1 LNFQEVKNLLPLANL
16 KILDLT
22 RFVAGP
28 FCTQLL
34 ADMGAEVIKI
44 ESPDRGDEARYQGA
58 VVKGESWYFVGMN
71 RNKKSLTL
79 DLKKEEGKEIFRR
92 LSKEA
97 DVVLENF
104 RPGVMRKFGFD
115 FPNLSKINPRIIY
128 CGISGFGK
136 DGPYAERPAFDFIS
150 QGLSGFMSIT
160 GFPDREP
167 VRTGIPISDSLAGIY
182 AAFGILAA
190 VIAREKTGRGQE
202 VQTSLVDSVVSV
214 LSYLSAEYLA
224 WGKTPRR
231 FGNDHPVLCP
241 YGTFEAADGYINIAP
256 SGEHMW
262 ERLAQS
268 LGLNDLTRDPR
279 FQTNELRLQNRQE
292 LNRRVN
298 EITSKRTMGEWIE
311 FLNKEG
317 VPCGPINT
325 IAQALEDPQIRH
337 QKMVLE
343 VEQPTGK
350 MRILGFPVK
359 LSDTPAALQR
369 PAPQLGEHTA
379 EILATIGYSEKEIQ
393 EIKKKGAI

>member
-1 LNFQEVKNLLPLANL
+1 MPLAHI

-44 ESPDRGDEARYQGA
+44 ESPDRGDETRYRAA
-58 VVKGESWYFVGMN
+58 VVNGESWYFAGLN

-79 DLKKEEGKEIFRR
+79 DLKSKEGKEIIRR
-92 LSKEA
+92 LAREV
-97 DVVLENF
+97 DVVVENF
-104 RPGVMRKFGFD
+104 RPGVMRNFGFD
-115 FPNLSKINPRIIY
+115 YENLSKINPRLIY

-136 DGPYAERPAFDFIS
+136 DGPYALRPAFDFIA

-167 VRTGIPISDSLAGIY
+167 VRTGIPISDSVAGIY

-190 VIAREKTGRGQE
+190 VVAREKTGRGQE
-202 VQTSLVDSVVSV
+202 VQTSLVDAMVSIM
-214 LSYLSAEYLA
+214 SYLSAEYFSS
-224 WGKTPRR
+224 GKIPQR

-241 YGTFEAADGYINIAP
+241 YGTFPAADGYINVAP

-262 ERLAQS
+262 ERLAQA
-268 LGLNDLTRDPR
+268 LGLTDLARDPR
-279 FQTNELRLQNRQE
+279 FQSNALRRQNREE
-292 LNRRVN
+292 LNRRVS
-298 EITSKRTMGEWIE
+298 EVTSRKPMAEWIE

-317 VPCGPINT
+317 VPCGPIHNLG
-325 IAQALEDPQIRH
+325 QALEDPQIQH
-337 QKMVLE
+337 QKMVLT

-359 LSDTPAALQR
+359 LSETPAELKR
-369 PAPQLGEHTA
+369 PAPKLGEHTG
-379 EILATIGYSEKEIQ
+379 EILAGIGFSENQVQ
-393 EIKKKGAI
+393 EFKRKGAI

>member
-1 LNFQEVKNLLPLANL
+1 MMPLAHI

-34 ADMGAEVIKI
+34 GDMGAEVIKI
-44 ESPDRGDEARYQGA
+44 ESPDRGDETRYQAA
-58 VVKGESWYFVGMN
+58 VVNGESWYFAGLN

-79 DLKKEEGKEIFRR
+79 DLKSKEGKEIFRR
-92 LSKEA
+92 LAREV
-97 DVVLENF
+97 DVVVENF
-104 RPGVMRKFGFD
+104 RPGVMRNFGFD
-115 FPNLSKINPRIIY
+115 YENLSKINPRLIY

-136 DGPYAERPAFDFIS
+136 DGPYALRPAFDFIA

-167 VRTGIPISDSLAGIY
+167 VRTGIPISDSVAGIY

-190 VIAREKTGRGQE
+190 VVAREKTGRGQE
-202 VQTSLVDSVVSV
+202 VQTSLVDAMVSIM
-214 LSYLSAEYLA
+214 SYLSAEYFSS
-224 WGKTPRR
+224 GKIPQR

-241 YGTFEAADGYINIAP
+241 YGTFPAADGYINVAP

-262 ERLAQS
+262 ERLAQA
-268 LGLNDLTRDPR
+268 LGLTDLARDPR
-279 FQTNELRLQNRQE
+279 FQSNALRRQNREE
-292 LNRRVN
+292 LNRRVS
-298 EITSKRTMGEWIE
+298 EVTSRKPMAEWIE

-317 VPCGPINT
+317 VPCGPIHNLG
-325 IAQALEDPQIRH
+325 QALEDPQIQH
-337 QKMVLE
+337 QKMVLT

-359 LSDTPAALQR
+359 LSETPAELRR
-369 PAPQLGEHTA
+369 PAPKFGEHTG
-379 EILATIGYSEKEIQ
+379 EILAGIGFSENQVQ
-393 EIKKKGAI
+393 EFKRKGAI

>member
-1 LNFQEVKNLLPLANL
+1 MQPLD
-16 KILDLT
+16 KIKIIDLT

-44 ESPDRGDEARYQGA
+44 ESPDRGDETRYQGA
-58 VVKGESWYFVGMN
+58 VVKGESRYFVGLN

-79 DLKKEEGKEIFRR
+79 DLKKEEGKGILRR
-92 LSKEA
+92 LVREA
-97 DVVLENF
+97 DVVIENF
-104 RPGVMRKFGFD
+104 RPGVMRSLGFD
-115 FPNLSKINPRIIY
+115 YESLSKINPRIIY

-136 DGPYAERPAFDFIS
+136 DGPYAQRPAFDFIA

-167 VRTGIPISDSLAGIY
+167 VRTGIPISDSIAGLY
-182 AAFGILAA
+182 AAYGILAA
-190 VIAREKTGRGQE
+190 WIARQTTGRGQE
-202 VQTSLVDSVVSV
+202 IQISLVDAMVSV

-224 WGKTPRR
+224 VGKAPQR
-231 FGNDHPVLCP
+231 FGNDHPVICP
-241 YGTFEAADGYINIAP
+241 YGTFQASDGYINIAP
-256 SGEHMW
+256 SGQPMW
-262 ERLAQS
+262 ERLARS
-268 LGLNDLTRDPR
+268 LGLEDLIHDAR
-279 FQTNELRLQNRQE
+279 FETNALRVQNRQE

-298 EITSKRTMGEWIE
+298 EITCRKTMTEWIE

-317 VPCGPINT
+317 VPCGPINN

-350 MRILGFPVK
+350 VRILGFPVK
-359 LSDTPAALQR
+359 MTETPSSIQR
-369 PAPQLGEHTA
+369 PSPQLGEHTG
-379 EILATIGYSEKEIQ
+379 EILADLGFSRDQIQ
-393 EIKKKGAI
+393 EFKKKGAI